1 MKTFALILSAVA
13 GLRLNQQGVP
23 VLVNPTLLPNEAAD
37 IDLRQRDIIIDGVNG
52 YEYVQTADQMFD
64 DTVVLQV
71 NGVPV
76 LVNPESMMFKDSDN
90 QMKSAPLGFAL
101 SIGPD
106 DLSVVQTEARNPVN
120 NPPFNNWSVN
130 QPSVPH
136 DKGMK
141 GTEDLEQRDI
151 IIDGVNYD
159 F

>member
-1 MKTFALILSAVA
+1 MKYFILSLLFN
-13 GLRLNQQGVP
+13 GIQSINLLRNP
-23 VLVNPTLLPNEAAD
+23 VE
-37 IDLRQRDIIIDGVNG
+37 
-52 YEYVQTADQMFD
+52 FD
-64 DTVVLQV
+64 DDVTLQV

-76 LVNPESMMFKDSDN
+76 LVKPESMMNLDN
-90 QMKSAPLGFAL
+90 QMAASDLGVRGL
-101 SIGPD
+101 MVGPD
-106 DLSVVQTEARNPVN
+106 ELRFAQKPKDLSNLMIKNPVN

-136 DKGMK
+136 EKGMK

>member
-1 MKTFALILSAVA
+1 MKYFILSLLFN
-13 GLRLNQQGVP
+13 GIQSINLLRNP
-23 VLVNPTLLPNEAAD
+23 VE
-37 IDLRQRDIIIDGVNG
+37 
-52 YEYVQTADQMFD
+52 FD
-64 DTVVLQV
+64 DDVTLQV

-76 LVNPESMMFKDSDN
+76 LVKPESMMNLDN
-90 QMKSAPLGFAL
+90 QMAASDLGVRGVMV
-101 SIGPD
+101 GPD
-106 DLSVVQTEARNPVN
+106 ELRFAQKPKDLSNLMIKNPVN

-136 DKGMK
+136 EKGMK